1 MNWSRF
7 FKTNNMKPLLFFAG
21 VATGCLAIEG
31 YWFAT
36 IFFIVLL
43 VLGMIWYSL
52 KEIHDDDFN
61 KSW

>member
-1 MNWSRF
+1 
-7 FKTNNMKPLLFFAG
+7 MKLLIFVSG

-31 YWFAT
+31 YWSALILFIIT
-36 IFFIVLL
+36 IAV
-43 VLGMIWYSL
+43 GAIWSGL